1 MPRSTF
7 ASRRR
12 FPLALSLLAF
22 SALLLAPVAA
32 SLAQD
37 DDAEPVKK
45 DVPYVPTPQEV
56 VDKMIEMAEI
66 KEGDIVYDLG
76 CGDGRMIVTA
86 AKKHGARGIG
96 VDIDPQRIRES
107 NENAKKADVTDKV
120 KFIQKDLFTMDF
132 KDCDALCMYLLPSV
146 NLKLR
151 PKILELKPG
160 TRILSHAFDMD
171 DWEADETVDVDG
183 RTVYKWVV
191 PAKVDGTWTA
201 ELKGEGGKPQ
211 RAKLNLKQEFQ
222 KVTGTADVGGKK
234 VEIKDAKLKG
244 DQLTLALNGGDKPV
258 EYVIRVNGGQMEGQA
273 RAADGADNAQQ
284 ASASFKAT
292 REGGAP
298 KSDSNEKKQDSEKE
312 EASEKEAVKN

>member
-1 MPRSTF
+1 MPQSTT

-12 FPLALSLLAF
+12 FPSRVALFALALSL
-22 SALLLAPVAA
+22 APFGAAVA
-32 SLAQD
+32 QED
-37 DDAEPVKK
+37 EPVKK

-107 NENAKKADVTDKV
+107 NENAKRADVTDKV

-151 PKILELKPG
+151 PKILDLKPG
-160 TRILSHAFDMD
+160 TRIVSHAFDMD
-171 DWEADETVDVDG
+171 DWEADETVEVDG

-201 ELKGEGGKPQ
+201 TLPGEGGKAAK
-211 RAKLNLKQEFQ
+211 AKLNLKQEFQ
-222 KVTGTADVGGKK
+222 KVSGTADVGGKK

-244 DQLTLALNGGDKPV
+244 DQLTLALDTGAGRAT
-258 EYVIRVNGGQMEGQA
+258 EYVIRVNGAQMEGQA
-273 RAADGADNAQQ
+273 RAEGADDNAQQ
-284 ASASFKAT
+284 AGATFKAT

-298 KSDSNEKKQDSEKE
+298 RRNEKEQDSEEKSEEKE
-312 EASEKEAVKN
+312 EKSN